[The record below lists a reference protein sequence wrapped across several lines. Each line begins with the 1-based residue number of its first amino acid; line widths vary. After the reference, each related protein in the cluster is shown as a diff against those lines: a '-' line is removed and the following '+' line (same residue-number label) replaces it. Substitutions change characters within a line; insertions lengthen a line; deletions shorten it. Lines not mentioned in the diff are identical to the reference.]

1 MLLAHETQEEAISIH
16 APRTGSDKTF
26 TRWGCFW
33 RTFQSTLPA
42 RGATPVLSAGRSLA
56 ANFNPRSPHGERLS
70 GRGLARLAGLF
81 QSTLPARGA
90 TFIVGFA
97 VNRAEFQSTLPARGA
112 TRLPRGCF
120 CRHRLFQ
127 STLPARGATRWA
139 SLSVGV
145 SVFQSTL
152 PARGATFQRPLN
164 RIQTCL
170 FQSTLPARGATIF
183 TPPISTPKLNFN
195 PRSPHGER
203 LEFIMFI
210 ASDSTISIHAPR
222 TGSDAVEQR
231 TNLGA
236 GYFNPRS
243 PHGERHDFRHSPERA
258 EAISIHAPRTG
269 SDERCDC
276 GCSQTDISIHAP
288 RTGSDRTLRNL
299 VNIVNSFQS
308 TLPAR
313 GATRY
318 HFFRRLSNVIS
329 IHAPRT
335 GSDL

>member
-127 STLPARGATRWA
+127 STLPARGATRDA
-139 SLSVGV
+139 AKSGNHPGDFNPRSPHGERPLVYPAVEVALNISIHAPRTGSDSTFPVAIFGIFL
-145 SVFQSTL
+145 FQSTL
-152 PARGATFQRPLN
+152 PARGATFSPL
-164 RIQTCL
+164 QL
-170 FQSTLPARGATIF
+170 AS
-183 TPPISTPKLNFN
+183 IS
-195 PRSPHGER
+195 
-203 LEFIMFI
+203 
-210 ASDSTISIHAPR
+210 
-222 TGSDAVEQR
+222 
-231 TNLGA
+231 
-236 GYFNPRS
+236 
-243 PHGERHDFRHSPERA
+243 
-258 EAISIHAPRTG
+258 
-269 SDERCDC
+269 
-276 GCSQTDISIHAP
+276 
-288 RTGSDRTLRNL
+288 
-299 VNIVNSFQS
+299 
-308 TLPAR
+308 
-313 GATRY
+313 
-318 HFFRRLSNVIS
+318 
-329 IHAPRT
+329 
-335 GSDL
+335 

>member
-152 PARGATFQRPLN
+152 PARGATSMLS
-164 RIQTCL
+164 RIANGER
-170 FQSTLPARGATIF
+170 FQSTLPARGATRDAAKSGNH
-183 TPPISTPKLNFN
+183 PGDFN

-203 LEFIMFI
+203 RCRPW
-210 ASDSTISIHAPR
+210 HPAPR
-222 TGSDAVEQR
+222 YTFQSTLPAR
-231 TNLGA
+231 GA
-236 GYFNPRS
+236 TACLPSRRGCTQYFNPRS
-243 PHGERHDFRHSPERA
+243 PHGERQHIP
-258 EAISIHAPRTG
+258 
-269 SDERCDC
+269 
-276 GCSQTDISIHAP
+276 GCNFWHILISIHAP
-288 RTGSDRTLRNL
+288 RTGSDRVRG
-299 VNIVNSFQS
+299 S
-308 TLPAR
+308 AR
-313 GATRY
+313 A
-318 HFFRRLSNVIS
+318 RR
-329 IHAPRT
+329 
-335 GSDL
+335 